1 MTRIDLRV
9 CLAIAMGFSAGCA
22 LTPSVEAGRT
32 VRTVEISDQVD
43 PHVVYASPGD
53 EVRWTNTRA
62 NAVRV
67 GFLDLRLIENHQC
80 QKGIVDLFGR
90 VNDLVTIA
98 PGESISL
105 CFARTGDLRYNVWFD
120 AEDPRGAI
128 SPTMTISV
136 RAG

>member
-1 MTRIDLRV
+1 MTHNAVGVSLV
-9 CLAIAMGFSAGCA
+9 LTVALSAACGH
-22 LTPSVEAGRT
+22 TPSMETGRT
-32 VRTVEISDQVD
+32 VRTVEISDQVN

-53 EVRWTNTRA
+53 EVRWTNARE

-67 GFLDLRLIENHQC
+67 GFLDLRLMQDHRC
-80 QKGIVDLFGR
+80 QKGIVGLFGQ

-105 CFARTGDLRYNVWFD
+105 CFARSGDLRYNVWFD

-136 RAG
+136 RGG